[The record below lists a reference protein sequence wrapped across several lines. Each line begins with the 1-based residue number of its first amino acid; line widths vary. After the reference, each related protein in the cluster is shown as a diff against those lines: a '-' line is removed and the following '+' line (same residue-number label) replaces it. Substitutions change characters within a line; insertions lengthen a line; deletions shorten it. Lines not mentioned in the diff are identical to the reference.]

1 MPESLYVSIPEGED
15 PSVTIRLLQESLSRE
30 KSKMKVAAKE
40 MRRMQEKNVEQLL
53 VVKKEMQVQQQVEKK
68 KYKEEKNHW
77 DSEIV
82 IMKEKNIKDWKKK
95 KEELEKVHM
104 KKQEDVVSILKMEL
118 KREAINREERAI
130 TSAVNE
136 AVTEAMEWRCIST
149 SFARWRHHAHQRG
162 VPYFVVSIVFL
173 LFCCCFVF
181 LLCFFFYQKAD
192 FFISNSCLCLFFFFT
207 FFSEQI
213 VDRTPRK
220 INHLTAIKRKRKKN
234 SVVLQCLEKVV
245 VWTHD
250 KDCFGKKSHQSL
262 VKKYCAGCHASMVS
276 VDKI

>member
-181 LLCFFFYQKAD
+181 LLCFFFLPE
-192 FFISNSCLCLFFFFT
+192 S
-207 FFSEQI
+207 
-213 VDRTPRK
+213 
-220 INHLTAIKRKRKKN
+220 
-234 SVVLQCLEKVV
+234 
-245 VWTHD
+245 
-250 KDCFGKKSHQSL
+250 
-262 VKKYCAGCHASMVS
+262 
-276 VDKI
+276 